1 MAVEITVPR
10 LGWTMEEGIFTQW
23 LKSDGDHV
31 EEGESLYELESDK
44 ATQEVE
50 GFDTGILRIA
60 PDAPDP
66 GGTVKVGQVLGCVT
80 KDGEPPTWETDASE
94 APTPP
99 ATTAA
104 PAVTSATPSTTPA
117 VRRLAHELGV
127 ELTAVAATGKGGRI
141 SIDDV
146 RAAATAPEP
155 TPQIAPTANKGETV
169 LISPRAARV
178 ASELAIDPTILTGTG
193 KGGRIRECDV
203 RNAADFAPAS
213 SSSSASR
220 IPISA
225 TRRTIARRM
234 VAGVT
239 EAAPVT
245 LSAKLDATNLVTAR
259 ETMKSEGKQAPSP
272 TAMFIHLA
280 CLAIERHP
288 ILNAEWQNDA
298 IVIHGDVH
306 MSVAV
311 DTDNGLLVPVI
322 RQANTKS
329 IAQIDQELR
338 SLAATA
344 REGKLKLDNMQG
356 GTFTVSNLGLYPV
369 DAFSPILNLPQCAI
383 LGIGRINR
391 EPAVVNDTIVPR
403 HMVTVSLTIDH
414 RVIDGADGGRF
425 LESLCQCLEQPSAF
439 SQ

>member
-23 LKSDGDHV
+23 LKNEGEHV

-60 PDAPDP
+60 PDAPEP

-80 KDGEPPTWETDASE
+80 KDGEPPTWETNAAE
-94 APTPP
+94 APAPPAADAPP
-99 ATTAA
+99 ATTSPAPVASPAA
-104 PAVTSATPSTTPA
+104 
-117 VRRLAHELGV
+117 RRLAHELGV
-127 ELTAVAATGKGGRI
+127 ELSAVTATGKGGRI

-146 RAAATAPEP
+146 RDAATATEP
-155 TPQIAPTANKGETV
+155 APGISTPRNNGETV

-178 ASELAIDPTILTGTG
+178 ASELGIDPTILTGTG

-203 RNAADFAPAS
+203 RNAADSAPATLPPN
-213 SSSSASR
+213 ATR
-220 IPISA
+220 TPTSA

-234 VAGVT
+234 IAGVT

-245 LSAKLDATNLVTAR
+245 LSAKLDVTNLVTAR

-288 ILNAEWQNDA
+288 ILNAEWHDDA
-298 IVIHGDVH
+298 IVIHNDVH

-311 DTDNGLLVPVI
+311 DTDTGLLVPVI

-344 REGKLKLDNMQG
+344 REGKLKLDDMQG

-383 LGIGRINR
+383 LGIGRINH
-391 EPAVVNDTIVPR
+391 EPAVVNATIVPR